1 MAETLSNLGTP
12 KVDAE
17 EKANVPG
24 QMTNILEF
32 QPIDG
37 MVLTLSN
44 NGGGIPF
51 QMDLRDAND
60 DPLPLDTNLEIVYDA
75 PHLQRPQTV
84 SESLAN
90 IGTYNRLSISQQQNE
105 DYVEQTR
112 ISLNGRELVVRDID
126 IAAVA
131 IESSEQIDWS
141 NSRIYVDKDNVT
153 TRQEA

>member
-1 MAETLSNLGTP
+1 MSETLSNLGTP
-12 KVDAE
+12 KVDAT
-17 EKANVPG
+17 EKTNVPG

-37 MVLTLSN
+37 MILTLLN
-44 NGGGIPF
+44 RGGGIPF
-51 QMDLRDAND
+51 QMDLRDSND
-60 DPLPLDTNLEIVYDA
+60 DALPLDTKVELVYDA
-75 PHLQRPQTV
+75 PYLQRPQTV
-84 SESLAN
+84 SETLAN

-112 ISLNGRELVVRDID
+112 VSLNGRKLVVRDID

-131 IESSEQIDWS
+131 IDSSTEIDWS
-141 NSRIYVDKDNVT
+141 NSRIYVDKDNVN

>member
-1 MAETLSNLGTP
+1 MSETLSNLGTP
-12 KVDAE
+12 KVDAT
-17 EKANVPG
+17 EKTNVPG

-37 MVLTLSN
+37 MVLSLSN
-44 NGGGIPF
+44 RGGGIPF

-60 DPLPLDTNLEIVYDA
+60 DPLPLDTNVEIVYEA

-84 SESLAN
+84 SEQLAN
-90 IGTYNRLSISQQQNE
+90 IGTYNRLSIKEQQNE

-112 ISLNGRELVVRDID
+112 IALNGQKLVVRDID
-126 IAAVA
+126 IASVA
-131 IESSEQIDWS
+131 IESSQEIDWS
-141 NSRIYVDKDNVT
+141 NSRIYVDKDNVN

>member
-1 MAETLSNLGTP
+1 MSETLSNLGTP
-12 KVDAE
+12 KVDAT
-17 EKANVPG
+17 EKTNVPG

-37 MVLTLSN
+37 MVLTLLN
-44 NGGGIPF
+44 RGGGIPF
-51 QMDLRDAND
+51 QMDLRDANG
-60 DPLPLDTNLEIVYDA
+60 DPLPLDTEVEIVYDA

-90 IGTYNRLSISQQQNE
+90 IGTYNRLSIKEQQNE

-112 ISLNGRELVVRDID
+112 ISLNGQKLVVRDID
-126 IAAVA
+126 IASVA
-131 IESSEQIDWS
+131 IESSQEIDWS
-141 NSRIYVDKDNVT
+141 NSRIYVDKDNVN

>member
-1 MAETLSNLGTP
+1 MSETLSNLGTP
-12 KVDAE
+12 KVDAT
-17 EKANVPG
+17 EKTNVPG

-37 MVLTLSN
+37 MLLELFN
-44 NGGGIPF
+44 RGGGIPF

-60 DPLPLDTNLEIVYDA
+60 DPLPLDTNVEIVYEA

-84 SESLAN
+84 SEQLAN
-90 IGTYNRLSISQQQNE
+90 IGTYNRLSIKEQQNE

-112 ISLNGRELVVRDID
+112 ISLNGQKLVVRDID
-126 IAAVA
+126 IASVA
-131 IESSEQIDWS
+131 IESSQEIDWS
-141 NSRIYVDKDNVT
+141 NSRIYVDKDNVN

>member
-1 MAETLSNLGTP
+1 MSETLSNLGTP
-12 KVDAE
+12 KVDAT
-17 EKANVPG
+17 EKTNVPG

-44 NGGGIPF
+44 RGGGIPF

-60 DPLPLDTNLEIVYDA
+60 DPLPLDTDLEIVYDA

-90 IGTYNRLSISQQQNE
+90 IGTYNRLSIAEQQNE